1 MLICSVNMT
10 DTKRLRERTNVLS
23 FFINILILERGS
35 GMKSYS
41 KFIIEKKKGTAVA
54 SPAPGDPLDPKG
66 RKKIDKK
73 FSNPANPP
81 KVANPEAPK
90 PAPKPEAIKQSDVS
104 KQAANYRRAER
115 VKGATGGKT
124 TGSLSKG
131 NLSFPGDRSGA
142 TAKAKSDIEARKG
155 FSGSKSGGLKADEAN
170 PNVNR
175 SVRQQRTVKQGIP
188 DPFKSKTPAPADPF
202 KGVTSAKPV
211 KPSMPDPFKGTESVP
226 QKPKKSGAPERPALR
241 QAISDIKKSRSKLG
255 ITKSF
260 TPKPSTPKPPK
271 TVPQT
276 DANKYIR
283 TMQDQG
289 RPVDPD
295 FVGAQGPKASGA
307 KPEMVGGSTAPTG
320 TGTRMRAKGDAIRD
334 ISKTKNADL
343 DKALNNLVNSGD
355 VKKSKPSGPSSSIGF
370 RQFSRK
376 ATQLQK
382 SLKAPA
388 TPKPSAASKAPVTPK
403 GVTGGLTAPKGGV
416 KTSPGVG
423 PKSYTKSERI
433 LQDMQRKMAQSGVD
447 PKSGRRLSNPERK
460 RAMQVAKNP
469 RAVELAKPP
478 KPTSGGGA
486 LAKLGSSTR
495 GTTGSSAVF
504 GKRLGGTNQLMSR
517 SKDKVTFRQPSRA
530 GTPEKVSNA
539 LASVRKGSQTLQG
552 GASQVA
558 QASRSK
564 DVMKGMMKQAGG
576 VGGRVLGAAGSA
588 LDAYSS
594 YKTYRKAGDDR
605 LRAGLKSAFRT
616 SVGWL
621 GGAAGSALGSVAGPV
636 GTVGGGIA
644 GYGAGVGLADKVLS
658 RLRKPSQRKKK

>member
-1 MLICSVNMT
+1 
-10 DTKRLRERTNVLS
+10 
-23 FFINILILERGS
+23 
-35 GMKSYS
+35 MKSYS

-73 FSNPANPP
+73 FSDPSNPP
-81 KVANPEAPK
+81 KVADPEAPK
-90 PAPKPEAIKQSDVS
+90 SAPKPEAVKQSDVS

-131 NLSFPGDRSGA
+131 NLSFPGDRSG
-142 TAKAKSDIEARKG
+142 TYQKTKSDIEARKG
-155 FSGSKSGGLKADEAN
+155 FSGSKSGGLKADESN

-202 KGVTSAKPV
+202 KGITSSKPV
-211 KPSMPDPFKGTESVP
+211 KPSIPDPFKGSASVP
-226 QKPKKSGAPERPALR
+226 PKSKKTGAPERPAMR
-241 QAISDIKKSRSKLG
+241 QAISDIKAVRKRLG
-255 ITKSF
+255 ITKSS
-260 TPKPSTPKPPK
+260 TPKLSIPKPPK
-271 TVPQT
+271 TVEQT
-276 DANKYIR
+276 PVNKYFR

-295 FVGAQGPKASGA
+295 LVGPQGLKASGA

-343 DKALNNLVNSGD
+343 DKALRNLVNSGD

-370 RQFSRK
+370 KQFSRK
-376 ATQLQK
+376 ATELQK
-382 SLKAPA
+382 SLKAPT
-388 TPKPSAASKAPVTPK
+388 TPKPPTASKSK
-403 GVTGGLTAPKGGV
+403 GVTGGLTAPKDGV

-423 PKSYTKSERI
+423 PKSYTKSERT
-433 LQDMQRKMAQSGVD
+433 LQDMQRQMAQSGVD

-504 GKRLGGTNQLMSR
+504 GRRLGGPNQLMSR
-517 SKDKVTFRQPSRA
+517 SKDKVTFRQPSKP
-530 GTPEKVSNA
+530 GTVDKVSGA
-539 LASVRKGSQTLQG
+539 LKSLRSGSQTVQG

-576 VGGRVLGAAGSA
+576 VGGKVLGAAGSA
-588 LDAYSS
+588 LDAYTS

-621 GGAAGSALGSVAGPV
+621 GGAAGSALGSFAGPA
-636 GTVGGGIA
+636 GTVVGGIG

-658 RLRKPSQRKKK
+658 RLRKPSQRNKK